1 MQREINIQFKLR
13 PNRNACKV
21 YDFEEVWLTEIL
33 DYPNAKL
40 LQSRLKELGK
50 KHI

>member
-1 MQREINIQFKLR
+1 MQCEINIQIKL
-13 PNRNACKV
+13 NRNACKV

-33 DYPNAKL
+33 NYPNAKL
-40 LQSRLKELGK
+40 LQSHLKELDK